1 MLQMQRILVVED
13 EVKVANAVK
22 KGLEENGFEVDVAY
36 DGRMGKSLASGN
48 SYDLVILDLNLPH
61 ANGYEICEVI
71 RNKNIRIPIIML
83 TALGGMED
91 KMQAFELGADDYL
104 VKPFDFRELLARIRV
119 FLKRAGADVQQ
130 STIYKI
136 VIGDLEIDREKK
148 EVTRSGKKISLTAK
162 EYQLLEFL
170 ALHKGKVISKLT
182 IAEKVWDIDFDTK
195 TNVID
200 VYVNFLRKKLDKD
213 FETRLIHTQVGM
225 GYILKENP

>member
-182 IAEKVWDIDFDTK
+182 IAEKVWDIDFDTG
-195 TNVID
+195 TNVIE
-200 VYVNFLRKKLDKD
+200 VYMNFLRKKIDKD
-213 FETRLIHTQVGM
+213 FENKLLHTKTGM
-225 GYILKENP
+225 GYYLAEE

>member
-1 MLQMQRILVVED
+1 MQRILVVED

-22 KGLEENGFEVDVAY
+22 KGLEENGFEVEVAY
-36 DGRMGKSLASGN
+36 DGRMGKSLASSN

-61 ANGYEICEVI
+61 SNGYEVCEVI
-71 RNKNIRIPIIML
+71 RSKNNRVPIIML
-83 TALGGMED
+83 TALGGMDD

-119 FLKRAGADVQQ
+119 FLKRAGSDVQQ
-130 STIYKI
+130 STLYKI

-148 EVTRSGKKISLTAK
+148 EVTRNGKKISLTAK

-182 IAEKVWDIDFDTK
+182 IAEKVWDIDFDTG
-195 TNVID
+195 TNVIE
-200 VYVNFLRKKLDKD
+200 VYMNFLRKKIDKD
-213 FETRLIHTQVGM
+213 FENKLLHTKTGM
-225 GYILKENP
+225 GYYLAEE

>member
-1 MLQMQRILVVED
+1 MQKILVVED

-182 IAEKVWDIDFDTK
+182 IAEKVWDIDFDTG
-195 TNVID
+195 TNVIE
-200 VYVNFLRKKLDKD
+200 VYMNFLRKKIDKD
-213 FETRLIHTQVGM
+213 FENKLLHTKTGM
-225 GYILKENP
+225 GYYLAEE

>member
-1 MLQMQRILVVED
+1 MQKILVVED

-36 DGRMGKSLASGN
+36 DGRMGKSLASSN

-61 ANGYEICEVI
+61 SNGYEICEVI
-71 RNKNIRIPIIML
+71 RNKNNRIPIIML

-119 FLKRAGADVQQ
+119 FLKRAGADVPQ
-130 STIYKI
+130 SSLYKI
-136 VIGDLEIDREKK
+136 VIADLEIDREKK
-148 EVTRSGKKISLTAK
+148 EVTRGGRKISLTAK

-182 IAEKVWDIDFDTK
+182 IAEKVWDIDFDTG
-195 TNVID
+195 TNVIE
-200 VYVNFLRKKLDKD
+200 VYMNFLRKKIDKD
-213 FETRLIHTQVGM
+213 FDNKLLHTKTGM
-225 GYILKENP
+225 GYYLADE